1 MLARELKTRFKKKTN
16 EFIFFI
22 QAQTIKGNSYTCQI
36 TNEEDMKKFKR
47 FCEDLMPLILAD
59 NQFPQLPFEND
70 SLIVGIKFS
79 EGKDRETQELIQ
91 LVQFTIN
98 YHVDDKSVNGK
109 TVPNT
114 IKIPLINR
122 DYNELPDQMVRMIE
136 NLKKFLSSIAEK
148 SCKSEYRQGTIFDNN
163 DYKVEIKTSNSPFDE
178 VEKATQE
185 ITGSAAPQEQ
195 IEGMKAAANE
205 RVKERQAEAEKLGVP
220 VEIREEEL

>member
-79 EGKDRETQELIQ
+79 EGKDKETQELIQ
-91 LVQFTIN
+91 LVQFTLN
-98 YHVDDKSVNGK
+98 YHVDDKSENGK
-109 TVPNT
+109 TIPNT
-114 IKIPLINR
+114 IKIPLVNR
-122 DYNELPDQMVRMIE
+122 SYTELPDQMVRMIE

-163 DYKVEIKTSNSPFDE
+163 DYKVEIKTYPSSPFDE
-178 VEKATQE
+178 VEQATQE

-195 IEGMKAAANE
+195 IEGMKAATEE
-205 RVKERQAEAEKLGVP
+205 RVKERNAEAEKLGVP
-220 VEIREEEL
+220 VEIFKK